1 MVKWTAED
9 TNILQIKN
17 PEIFGIFYLNPN
29 YAIEFVARLESAIK
43 QSVPA
48 RFYDTGMVTP
58 ISRNK
63 TEETLEIE
71 AISRRSRISN
81 A

>member
-1 MVKWTAED
+1 LFGFVVF
-9 TNILQIKN
+9 N
-17 PEIFGIFYLNPN
+17 PD

-43 QSVPA
+43 SSVPA
-48 RFYDTGMVTP
+48 RFYDEGMVTP
-58 ISRNK
+58 ISRK
-63 TEETLEIE
+63 KIEETLEVA